1 MKQIVLA
8 GGCVS
13 IADSNGTDGDAA
25 NNSEWLKN
33 MIQCGKISIEIVNQ
47 DKKTGQVSFN
57 TTSPD
62 SDTYVS
68 YTTTTT
74 IDKSALAKAEAEYE
88 HKTKQID
95 QKDKKFDMDLS
106 KLETERTALTTEYE
120 SVKKVISDN
129 IERTFGIFS

>member
-1 MKQIVLA
+1 MLL
-8 GGCVS
+8 
-13 IADSNGTDGDAA
+13 

-88 HKTKQID
+88 HKTKQMTRKI
-95 QKDKKFDMDLS
+95 KNSIWIYLSS
-106 KLETERTALTTEYE
+106 KLKEPLLLQNTNPL
-120 SVKKVISDN
+120 KK
-129 IERTFGIFS
+129 

>member
-1 MKQIVLA
+1 
-8 GGCVS
+8 
-13 IADSNGTDGDAA
+13 
-25 NNSEWLKN
+25 

-95 QKDKKFDMDLS
+95 QKDKKIRYGF
-106 KLETERTALTTEYE
+106 
-120 SVKKVISDN
+120 I
-129 IERTFGIFS
+129 